1 MKNVTIYDVA
11 KKASCSTAT
20 VSLVLAN
27 DKRIQPKTAARV
39 MDAVEKLGY
48 TPNYSAKS
56 LSKKRT
62 DTLGLIVPN
71 VENPLFSTMISG
83 IESYANSNDFDL
95 ILGISNS
102 DRKKELFYLDM
113 LQTKRVDGLIVFP
126 TFISSIADRIANS
139 SQLPPIV
146 LCGSSGSKINN
157 VSYAK
162 CNNQLGAFLATK
174 HLIENG
180 CKKIACVFPVDDT
193 SQCRSRYSGYC
204 EAMNGAGLE
213 VKKEMICICKSDNKS
228 IFESS
233 TNLINTKKPDA
244 IFCLCDY
251 HAIIVM
257 RAIES
262 LGLKI
267 PTDIQ
272 LIGFDNINISSFLPT
287 SLSTIDT
294 NAAKVGQVAA
304 QLLIEKINNPDAPIQ
319 QIIIEPTLVK
329 RSSTCCKE

>member
-11 KKASCSTAT
+11 KKADCSTAT

-39 MDAVEKLGY
+39 MEAVETLGY
-48 TPNYSAKS
+48 TPNYTAKS

-102 DRKKELFYLDM
+102 ERNKELFYLDM
-113 LQTKRVDGLIVFP
+113 LQSKRVDGLIVFP
-126 TFISSIADRIANS
+126 TYINSIAERISKSNM
-139 SQLPPIV
+139 LPPIV
-146 LCGSSGSKINN
+146 FCGSSGDKINN
-157 VSYAK
+157 ISYAK
-162 CNNQLGAFLATK
+162 CNNQFGAFLATE
-174 HLIENG
+174 HLIYNG
-180 CKKIACVFPVDDT
+180 CKKIACVFPVDDPL
-193 SQCRSRYSGYC
+193 QYLSRYNGYC
-204 EAMNGAGLE
+204 EAMTQAGMSI
-213 VKKEMICICKSDNKS
+213 KEDLICICKSDNKS

-233 TNLINTKKPDA
+233 TKLISKQKPDA

-257 RAIES
+257 RAIEE
-262 LGLKI
+262 LGLKM
-267 PTDIQ
+267 PDDIQ

-304 QLLIEKINNPDAPIQ
+304 QLLIEKINNPDAPVQ
-319 QIIIEPTLVK
+319 QIIIEPKLVI
-329 RSSTCCKE
+329 RNSTCKK

>member
-11 KKASCSTAT
+11 KQVGCSTAT

-27 DKRIQPKTAARV
+27 DKRIQPKTAAKV
-39 MDAVEKLGY
+39 LEAVESLGY
-48 TPNYSAKS
+48 KPNYTAKS
-56 LSKKRT
+56 LSTKRT

-83 IESYANSNDFDL
+83 IEEYANSNNFDL
-95 ILGISNS
+95 ILGVSNS

-126 TFISSIADRIANS
+126 TYINSIAERLNNS
-139 SQLPPIV
+139 DMLPPIV

-157 VSYAK
+157 ISYAK
-162 CNNQLGAFLATK
+162 CNNNSGAYLATK

-180 CKKIACVFPVDDT
+180 CKKIACIFPVDDP
-193 SQCRSRYSGYC
+193 SQYSSRYNGYC
-204 EAMNGAGLE
+204 DAMEEAGLAIKNE
-213 VKKEMICICKSDNKS
+213 LICVCKSDNKS

-233 TNLINTKKPDA
+233 TKLIKTQKPDA

-257 RAIES
+257 RAIEE

-267 PTDIQ
+267 PNDIQ

-294 NAAKVGQVAA
+294 NASKVGQMAA
-304 QLLIEKINNPDAPIQ
+304 QLLIEKIKDPEAPVQ
-319 QIIIEPTLVK
+319 QIIIEPKLVK
-329 RSSTCCKE
+329 RNSTCKK